1 MLHKLNALP
10 KRWLLVVA
18 ATALLSVGL
27 TAGVIAAAGFDPAAG
42 PVSGK
47 AGAGYG
53 PERGGMM
60 GEDDRLL
67 RRVAEIVNVDADTL
81 VAAFDTALNELANE
95 EFASKMD
102 ELVTD
107 VTLTAEQAATAVAW
121 FNDRPADV
129 GHLAFMGVMTDNT
142 DRLTR
147 MLNEGV
153 SHGALTQAD
162 ADAIIAW
169 HRARPDFIPAYD
181 GGMHDG
187 HRKGKHHRGGDADSR
202 HTDSSNTDD
211 SATNDANAPAD
222 TDGDAD
228 DSDADTD
235 SAANDDADADS
246 GS

>member
-1 MLHKLNALP
+1 MLQKLNALP

-27 TAGVIAAAGFDPAAG
+27 TAGVIAAAGFDPAAS
-42 PVSGK
+42 PVASKSGDY
-47 AGAGYG
+47 AG
-53 PERGGMM
+53 ERGRMM
-60 GEDDRLL
+60 DEDSRLL
-67 RRVAEIVNVDADTL
+67 RRVAEIINVDADTL

-102 ELVTD
+102 ELVAD
-107 VTLTAEQAATAVAW
+107 GTLTAEQAATAVAW
-121 FNDRPADV
+121 FNARPADA
-129 GHLAFMGVMTDNT
+129 GHIAFMGVMTDNT

-169 HRARPDFIPAYD
+169 HRDRPDFIPAYD

-202 HTDSSNTDD
+202 HTDNSNTDD
-211 SATNDANAPAD
+211 SAVGNGNTD

-235 SAANDDADADS
+235 SAANDDDADS